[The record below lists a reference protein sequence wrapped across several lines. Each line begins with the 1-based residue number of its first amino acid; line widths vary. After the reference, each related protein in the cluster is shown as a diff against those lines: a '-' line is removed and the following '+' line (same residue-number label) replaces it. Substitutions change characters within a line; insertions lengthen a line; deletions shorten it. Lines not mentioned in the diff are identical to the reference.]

1 LQDIEFILVLIEP
14 EKLISSAPIALNNY
28 TFTETYHIKD
38 PNLEKLADEFDQ
50 IDFCKIP
57 HIP

>member
-1 LQDIEFILVLIEP
+1 VLIEP
-14 EKLISSAPIALNNY
+14 EKMILSTPIALNNY

-50 IDFCKIP
+50 IDFCKIL